1 MHRSAFCCSIR
12 CNLWIS
18 EEIYF
23 LVSQRKNI
31 RQTVVAWFLQ
41 NVWFLLSPE
50 WVANACLLARN
61 VTQHATRTQ
70 KNFTHILALM
80 VRNRYCIELLRNRK
94 QFLSTRL
101 RKDLLQNH
109 AMTQKP
115 LPYASKFV
123 LFSFMSF
130 HAKAIACKL
139 MLLQ

>member
-1 MHRSAFCCSIR
+1 MDFWGDLFSRFAAQKHQTDSR
-12 CNLWIS
+12 CMV
-18 EEIYF
+18 F
-23 LVSQRKNI
+23 AKCLVF
-31 RQTVVAWFLQ
+31 VVTRMGCK
-41 NVWFLLSPE
+41 
-50 WVANACLLARN
+50 CLLARN

-139 MLLQ
+139 MLLQWEYQNR